1 MSSKI
6 RNILIAVFAVL
17 LLAVTVTSYVMGV
30 EKDRKLV
37 CKQLNIIVLD
47 SAENK
52 FVQPKHVKEYI
63 DKEYG
68 TYLGEP
74 LDSIDLAR
82 IESIIDNKSAV
93 YKSQAYITPDG
104 TLNVSLRQRQPVVR
118 FQSAKGGFYADREGY
133 LFPLQASFASNVQII
148 DGEIPFANVS
158 DNRHEISDPKAKR
171 WFNDVISLIN
181 YLEDSRLWKG
191 KIVQIH
197 SCRNGELI
205 LIPLEGNEKFLFG
218 TPVSIEDKMT
228 KMEKYYTHILPQ
240 KGSYKKVD
248 LRFEKQIVCSN
259 N

>member
-1 MSSKI
+1 MNSKI
-6 RNILIAVFAVL
+6 RNILIVAFAVL

-47 SAENK
+47 STENK
-52 FVQPKHVKEYI
+52 FVQPGDIKACI

-68 TYLGEP
+68 SYLGEP

-118 FQSAKGGFYADREGY
+118 FQSAKGGFYADKDGY
-133 LFPLQASFASNVQII
+133 LFPLQPSYASNVQVI
-148 DGEIPFANVS
+148 DGDIPFANVS
-158 DNRHEISDPKAKR
+158 DNRNEISDPKARK
-171 WFNDVISLIN
+171 WFGQVIQLIN

-191 KIVQIH
+191 KISQIH
-197 SCRNGELI
+197 AEKDGSLI

-218 TPVSIEDKMT
+218 PPVSIEDKMT

-240 KGSYKKVD
+240 KGRYRKVD